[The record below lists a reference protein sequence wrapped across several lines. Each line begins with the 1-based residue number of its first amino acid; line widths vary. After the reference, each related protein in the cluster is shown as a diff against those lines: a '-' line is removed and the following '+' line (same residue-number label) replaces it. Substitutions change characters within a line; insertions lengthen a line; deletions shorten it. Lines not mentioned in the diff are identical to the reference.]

1 MYKALKQLFGI
12 GPGVNF
18 GQLVQEGAI
27 ILDVR
32 PESDFNKEHIHGA
45 LNIPI
50 ENLRTNLHQLAR
62 KDVPVIACCADGS
75 KSWYAKNFLDAS
87 GYRKV
92 YDAGSWIKLRQKL
105 QQTA

>member
-12 GPGVNF
+12 GPGVNYA
-18 GQLVQEGAI
+18 QLVRDGAI

-32 PESDFNKEHIHGA
+32 PESEFGQGHINEA

-50 ENLRTNLHQLAR
+50 EDLRFKLHELS
-62 KDVPVIACCADGS
+62 KHVPIIACCSDGS

-87 GYRKV
+87 GYRSV
-92 YDAGSWIKLRQKL
+92 YDAGNWKKLERKL
-105 QQTA
+105 QRAA